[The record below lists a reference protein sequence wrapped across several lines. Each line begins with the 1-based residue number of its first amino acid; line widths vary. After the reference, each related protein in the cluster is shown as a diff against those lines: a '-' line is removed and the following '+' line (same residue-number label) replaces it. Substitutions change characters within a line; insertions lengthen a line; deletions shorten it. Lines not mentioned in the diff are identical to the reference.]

1 MSDNIRVIELRT
13 HGVSGT
19 PPESMLDAR
28 MVVQVGGDDRGRF
41 FQACDVLGNARP
53 RVDDL
58 VVDGRRY
65 TRYREGYHWGKMTSG
80 GLKQALWAVLLP
92 FALVNL
98 GQWMVPPTSSAAGNR
113 AVAVLRGLVRSIGI
127 ALTVLIMVQ
136 LTVIA
141 ADVVGVQCLARE
153 APCLATG
160 WPVYFHHHPLAR
172 VLAVLAVI
180 VVPVLAIGA
189 ITAVSARQAARKLDD
204 CPAPSPEFAKGDL
217 PPARIALDEFL
228 AESSSAPA
236 RTLHWIAGISGAA
249 MVLAGG
255 TRAAPDAVG
264 RASWWLSLTLL
275 VLALVVN
282 AVFDDPRGSGGQFTR
297 GGRILVAAFGNARW
311 RRVWG
316 IVVLANLAAAALFPY
331 LTRLNAG
338 DSVARSDETRHFG
351 LDIGVDNLVTAWV
364 FVLAVL
370 WVATAVTTS
379 VVARWSRR
387 DFPGLRDLPNVYR
400 IWLWGNATT
409 IVGGLACLLG
419 AGFGVGATQLVRGCV
434 TTGCLPAPLV
444 RDNPPGPAVPAIYH
458 AIGMT
463 WGLLGLA
470 VVVGLVSLAGRG
482 AYARRH
488 PNPVA
493 TLVQGAEEGVA
504 WFIATLNQQTAR
516 VVAGVVVVA
525 AAAGVWAT
533 NETDFPIWR
542 WLRHGNPQSGYV
554 PKGGLAMLE
563 GFGMF
568 LLAVILAGLLASIWA
583 AYRRPDGAGRS
594 LGVLWDLASFWPAE
608 GHPIVPPCYARTAIV
623 DLVHRVHS
631 LADDHP
637 DTRVVLCGHSQ
648 GSLLMYATALR
659 LMCEPGSPL
668 ADRIGLVT
676 YGSQLQWAYGRGFPN
691 MLSFGS
697 HRAAMFILRGRWLN
711 LIRFTD
717 MVGGPVLSWN
727 RSAGHREIR
736 ATVLPVDGSAG
747 AQVREPVSAPRSVR
761 LGNEYWLP
769 DPVLTE
775 PVFPARKHSEYTLDR
790 QWDAVVA
797 AAAGLTPTDPGPL

>member
-1 MSDNIRVIELRT
+1 MSIEQTGGISVIELRT

-58 VVDGRRY
+58 VVDGHRY

-98 GQWMVPPTSSAAGNR
+98 GQWMVPPTSSAAGDR
-113 AVAVLRGLVRSIGI
+113 AVAVLRALVRTTGI

-160 WPVYFHHHPLAR
+160 WTAYFHRHPLAR

-180 VVPVLAIGA
+180 VVPVLAIGR

-204 CPAPSPEFAKGDL
+204 SPAATPEFAKGDM

-228 AESSSAPA
+228 AESSTAPA
-236 RTLHWIAGISGAA
+236 RTLHWIAAISAAA

-255 TRAAPDAVG
+255 SRT
-264 RASWWLSLTLL
+264 ASWWVSLALL
-275 VLALVVN
+275 LLALVVN
-282 AVFDDPRGSGGQFTR
+282 AVLDDPRGSGGQFTH
-297 GGRILVAAFGNARW
+297 GGRVLVAAFGNPGWQRF
-311 RRVWG
+311 WG
-316 IVVLANLAAAALFPY
+316 IVAIANLALAGLFPY
-331 LTRLNAG
+331 LARLNAG
-338 DSVARSDETRHFG
+338 DSVTAGSDDTRFFA
-351 LDIGVDNLVTAWV
+351 LDIGVDNLVTAWI
-364 FVLAVL
+364 FALAAL
-370 WVATAVTTS
+370 WVSTAITTA
-379 VVARWSRR
+379 VVARRSLR
-387 DFPGLRDLPNVYR
+387 DYRGLRELPRVYR

-409 IVGGLACLLG
+409 VVCGLACLLG
-419 AGFGVGATQLVRGCV
+419 AGLGVGATQLVRGCV

-444 RDNPPGPAVPAIYH
+444 RASPPGPAVPAIYH

-463 WGLLGLA
+463 WGLLGVAAIFGSLF
-470 VVVGLVSLAGRG
+470 LAGCG
-482 AYARRH
+482 AYARRR

-504 WFIATLNQQTAR
+504 WFIATLNQKTAR
-516 VVAGVVVVA
+516 IVAGVIVVA
-525 AAAGVWAT
+525 AVAGAWAT
-533 NETDFPIWR
+533 NRTDFPIWR

-554 PKGGLAMLE
+554 PGGGLAMLE

-568 LLAVILAGLLASIWA
+568 LLAMILAGLLTSIWA

-623 DLVHRVHS
+623 DLVQRVHS
-631 LADDHP
+631 LADDYP
-637 DTRVVLCGHSQ
+637 NTRIVLCGHSQ
-648 GSLLMYATALR
+648 GSLLTYATALR
-659 LMCEPGSPL
+659 LMCETGCPL
-668 ADRIGLVT
+668 VDRIGLVT

-697 HRAAMFILRGRWLN
+697 HRAAMYLLRGRWLN

-727 RSAGHREIR
+727 RSAEDAAIS
-736 ATVLPVDGSAG
+736 ATVLPVDGRTSAPVR
-747 AQVREPVSAPRSVR
+747 ASVREPGAVR
-761 LGNEYWLP
+761 LGNELWLP

-775 PVFPARKHSEYTLDR
+775 PVFPARKHSDYPLDAS
-790 QWDAVVA
+790 WDAVVA
-797 AAAGLTPTDPGPL
+797 AAAGLGVSDPERP